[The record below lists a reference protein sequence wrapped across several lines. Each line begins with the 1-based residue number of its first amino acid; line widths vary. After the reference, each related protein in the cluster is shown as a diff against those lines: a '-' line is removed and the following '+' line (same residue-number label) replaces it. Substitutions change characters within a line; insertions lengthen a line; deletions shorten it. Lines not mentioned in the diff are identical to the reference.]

1 MDEFVT
7 ETKHERHRKLNPN
20 PPCEKKSEEMSANY
34 FLSVLDINYVTYTRK
49 CV

>member
-20 PPCEKKSEEMSANY
+20 PPCEKKSEEMSAKY